1 MSYTP
6 APVQLD
12 GQAPTEVLDHALD
25 FASQIPTGDSLTG
38 SPTVV
43 VASGITLTP
52 SGKAS
57 PAVSGT
63 TVVFWLSGGTHG
75 ETYEGQATVAT
86 TNGRTLV
93 AGFLIAVIDPAPNVP
108 E

>member
-12 GQAPTEVLDHALD
+12 GQAPTEVTDHALN
-25 FASQIPTGDSLTG
+25 FADQIPTGDSLTG

-52 SGKAS
+52 STKPA

-75 ETYEGQATVAT
+75 TTYEGRVTVAT

-108 E
+108 A